1 MSAGR
6 GIATIVVSFAL
17 FTTMDTIIKWLIG
30 EGYSVWQVGFCR
42 GVCSLPLVW
51 WLVQREGG
59 LVTLKTR
66 RPILHIWRCVT
77 GVSAMLLF
85 FFALGGL
92 PLADAVTLG
101 FSQPFV
107 ITALSVPL
115 LGEKVGRHRWGAII
129 VGFIGVLIVLRPGMG
144 VLNPSSLIVLA
155 SVVCSAFAIISI
167 RQLVRTESPAA
178 IVLWFTVATS
188 VVCGVMLLITGGR
201 WPNGWLELGLLVLI
215 GVLGGFGQLASVLAY
230 RLAPIAVLAPFQ
242 YVALPFAV
250 VYGWFVFQVWP
261 DSWVWVGSAVI
272 IVSGLYILW
281 RETVR
286 RQTV

>member
-6 GIATIVVSFAL
+6 GIAMIVVSFAL
-17 FTTMDTIIKWLIG
+17 FATMDTIIKWLIG
-30 EGYSVWQVGFCR
+30 EGYTVWQVGFCR

-59 LVTLKTR
+59 LATLKTR

-115 LGEKVGRHRWGAII
+115 LGEKVGRHRWAAIA
-129 VGFIGVLIVLRPGMG
+129 VGFVGVLIVLRPGVG
-144 VLNPSSLIVLA
+144 VLNPASLIVLA

-167 RQLVRTESPAA
+167 RQLVRTESPAS

-188 VVCGVMLLITGGR
+188 VVCGVMLLVTGGR
-201 WPNGWLELGLLVLI
+201 WPGDGLELGLLVLI

-230 RLAPIAVLAPFQ
+230 RLAAIAVLAPFQ

-261 DSWVWVGSAVI
+261 DAWVWVGSAVI
-272 IVSGLYILW
+272 IASGLYILW

-286 RQTV
+286 RRA